1 MFPVLFRIGNFSFYA
16 YGAALAVAFAAGVL
30 ILLLGARREGLPEE
44 KLIDM
49 CLWIIVAALVGS
61 RLLYILIEWPTY
73 VAEPLSIF
81 AVRSGGLSFHGGL
94 AFGIGTGLWYTRR
107 HRLPQGKTADLV
119 APPLALGYAI
129 VRIGCLMSGC
139 CFGRPSPVPWA
150 LPSAYLDPTLR
161 HPTQIYAFLAALL
174 IFAILLY
181 RRKKTRFH
189 GQLFLEF
196 VLLYSVYRFIIEF
209 YREVSV
215 FAGFLTLGQA
225 ASLVA
230 AVGAFAAIRLW
241 PFGRV
246 IRK

>member
-16 YGAALAVAFAAGVL
+16 YGMVLALAFAAGVS
-30 ILLLGARREGLPEE
+30 ILVLGARREGLPEE

-61 RLLYILIEWPTY
+61 RLLYILIEWPSY
-73 VAEPLSIF
+73 AADPWAVF

-94 AFGIGTGLWYTRR
+94 AFGIGAGLWYTRR
-107 HRLPQGKTADLV
+107 HKLPQGKIADLV

-129 VRIGCLMSGC
+129 VRIGCLLSGC
-139 CFGRPSPVPWA
+139 CFGRPSAVPWA
-150 LPSAYLDPTLR
+150 LPSAYLDSTMR

-181 RRKKTRFH
+181 RRNKTRFH

-215 FAGFLTLGQA
+215 FTGFLTLAQA
-225 ASLVA
+225 ASLVV
-230 AVGAFAAIRLW
+230 AVGAFVMIRLW
-241 PFGRV
+241 PFGRL